1 MKNYLFVF
9 AILSTVIVFNIGCGG
24 DSATANL
31 VKEEMT
37 KQSSNQPAPT
47 VQQKSSG
54 EITRDPV
61 LGGPAD
67 IKIQALGAPQ
77 GTTFLIGIL
86 GDQRFRLDSAT
97 VDQKGVSRFTNP
109 DGYPQGHYFVYF
121 ANNKNFQ
128 ILLGEDQNF
137 EVQLDLNDMGNTIK
151 SNGSIDNQLLYEN
164 ILFEN
169 ELRPQFAEVAQIL
182 QSNAE
187 GSQAYLDAKARQE
200 ALVNQRKDR
209 LAKEFRENPTS
220 FYTAFKRSGQN
231 PEIRKDLPEDRQV
244 AQYRK
249 DFWNNVDFGDARL
262 IRTPVI
268 VNKLK
273 RYMDE
278 LTPQHV
284 DSLIKVQTWLIDKAE
299 PYPDYFKFFANWV
312 PLTYEPTK
320 TSIMDPEKI
329 LVNVINRYFTKEKAF
344 WADSMSIYGFQQRA
358 REMSGSLYG
367 DKGPDVISTDQFG
380 KQQSIYEKTTDYV
393 IVYMYNPDC
402 EHCQEQTPKLVNFYN
417 QHKNNGIDVFAIA
430 IDTDK
435 QKWTEYIN
443 KTGMNFTNVHDPSN
457 RSIYGK
463 YYVDHTPEL
472 YVLNKDRIIIGKNLK
487 VNQIM
492 TVIDRDKEKGLFSL

>member
-1 MKNYLFVF
+1 MRYYFFAFV
-9 AILSTVIVFNIGCGG
+9 ILSCVVIANIGCGG
-24 DSATANL
+24 ESATASPINEQTSQT
-31 VKEEMT
+31 V
-37 KQSSNQPAPT
+37 NQQTPAP
-47 VQQKSSG
+47 VQRRPVG

-61 LGGPAD
+61 LGSAAD
-67 IKIQALGAPQ
+67 IKIKATGAPQ

-86 GDQRFRLDSAT
+86 GDQRFRLDSAR
-97 VDQKGVSRFTNP
+97 VDQQGVSRFTNP

-128 ILLGEDQNF
+128 LLLGEDQDF
-137 EVQLDLNDMGNTIK
+137 EVELDLNNMANTIK
-151 SNGSIDNQLLYEN
+151 SSGSIDNKLLYEN

-169 ELRPQFAEVAQIL
+169 DLRPQFAEVAQL
-182 QSNAE
+182 LKSNPE
-187 GSQAYLDAKARQE
+187 GSPGYASAKQRQD
-200 ALVNQRKDR
+200 ALVQQRKDR
-209 LAKEFRENPTS
+209 LAKEFGDNPKS
-220 FYTAFKRSGQN
+220 FYTAFKKSGQN
-231 PEIRKDLPEDRQV
+231 PEIRADLPEDQQV

-249 DFWNNVDFGDARL
+249 DFWNNVDFADSRL

-284 DSLIKVQTWLIDKAE
+284 DSLIKVQNWLIDKSE

-367 DKGPDVISTDQFG
+367 DKGPDVISADQFG
-380 KQQSIYEKTTDYV
+380 KQQSIYEKTADYI

-402 EHCQEQTPKLVNFYN
+402 EHCQEQTPKLVSFFN
-417 QHKNNGIDVFAIA
+417 QHKNNSIDVFAIA

-435 QKWTEYIN
+435 QKWTDYIN
-443 KTGMNFTNVHDPSN
+443 KTGMSFTNVHDPTN

-472 YVLNKDRIIIGKNLK
+472 YVLNKDRTIIGKNLK

-492 TVIDRDKEKGLFSL
+492 TVIDRDKEKG